1 MPDLFCEWGGDLIVT
16 PNGGIQSAV
25 GWDNV
30 RQRIIRSLITNS
42 AQRLPDGST
51 TAPDY
56 IYHPSYGIGCGSL
69 VGQNPTP
76 QYISGL
82 VGRIN
87 QAVLQDVAVD
97 PGSVPSVLFQVPRP
111 GTWLV
116 FVTVSLR
123 DKTVGQTA
131 VQITT

>member
-1 MPDLFCEWGGDLIVT
+1 MPDIFCEWNSDLVIT

-42 AQRLPDGST
+42 AQTLPDGST

-56 IYHPSYGIGCGSL
+56 IYHPGYGIGCGAM
-69 VGQNPTP
+69 VGQSPTP
-76 QYISGL
+76 QYTSGL

-87 QAVLQDVAVD
+87 QAVLQDVSVD
-97 PGSVPSVLFQVPRP
+97 PGSTPSVLFQTPQP
-111 GTWLV
+111 NTWII
-116 FVTVSLR
+116 FVTVQLR
-123 DKTVGQTA
+123 DKTVGKTA
-131 VQITT
+131 VQITQ